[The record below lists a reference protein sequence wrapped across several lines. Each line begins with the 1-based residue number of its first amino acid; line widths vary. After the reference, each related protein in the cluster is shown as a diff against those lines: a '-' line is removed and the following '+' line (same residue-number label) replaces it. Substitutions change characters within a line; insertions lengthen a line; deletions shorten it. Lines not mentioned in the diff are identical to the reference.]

1 MTKKNNI
8 FFMLNLQI
16 GQRVQ
21 TTHAGATNLFYF
33 IFFANQ
39 NRHQQTNN
47 WKKWSHLIE
56 QKKIFIMILAFALA
70 CVVERMCTEGFIV
83 WIEYSIF
90 EKNKINQIISKR
102 DCLKWKVWPRPR
114 PSYLLMFINKYT
126 RLYSKMQRYKPEMNR
141 GRMNVSYNYWVEQT

>member
-56 QKKIFIMILAFALA
+56 QKKIFIMILAFLFYEQFVRNAWCMQFKCRRA
-70 CVVERMCTEGFIV
+70 RPFRCTLSSFSGTQKPCTMLQNKTRTIGK
-83 WIEYSIF
+83 ISI
-90 EKNKINQIISKR
+90 
-102 DCLKWKVWPRPR
+102 D
-114 PSYLLMFINKYT
+114 
-126 RLYSKMQRYKPEMNR
+126 
-141 GRMNVSYNYWVEQT
+141 